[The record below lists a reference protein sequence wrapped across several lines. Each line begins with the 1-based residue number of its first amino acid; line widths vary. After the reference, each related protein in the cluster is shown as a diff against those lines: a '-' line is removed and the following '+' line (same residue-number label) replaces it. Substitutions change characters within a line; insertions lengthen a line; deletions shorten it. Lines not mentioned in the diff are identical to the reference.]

1 MRIDSR
7 WLRWGCCALALICAT
22 GAWAQAGIPISA
34 HEPGGSTKSVHTV
47 QTNFGKG
54 NSYDTTTGYFVD
66 GSDFNN
72 QVLAIA
78 FTPAKAAHFA
88 YALLPF
94 SVYPSN
100 GGASTGSPT
109 VVLMNDSGGLPNNV
123 IDRLKQVGTVPV
135 WPKSKV
141 MKYKCSKCPA
151 LKKAAQ
157 YWIAAYETVSNVQL
171 AWMVNSTN
179 DVSDSDFAYNV
190 HGLPI
195 GPWSLD
201 DGVTNPAFLVAG
213 TK

>member
-1 MRIDSR
+1 MRRDSR
-7 WLRWGCCALALICAT
+7 WLSWGCGALTLIWAT
-22 GAWAQAGIPISA
+22 GVWAQAGIPIPTPEA
-34 HEPGGSTKSVHTV
+34 RNSTANSVHTI
-47 QTNFGKG
+47 QTNLGKG

-66 GSDFNN
+66 GSDFHN

-94 SVYPSN
+94 SVYASS
-100 GGASTGSPT
+100 GGGSPT
-109 VVLMNDSGGLPNNV
+109 VVLMNDSGGLPNKV

-135 WPKSKV
+135 WPKSQV

-151 LKKAAQ
+151 LKRATQ
-157 YWIAAYETVSNVQL
+157 YWITAYETVSNVEM
-171 AWMVNSTN
+171 AWMVNSTG
-179 DVSDSDFAYNV
+179 DISDSDLAYNE

-195 GPWSLD
+195 PPWTLD